1 MKTLKTL
8 LIFVL
13 AVALAAAAVFT
24 RPNEASFKDYL
35 TGARPR
41 TGPSVDV
48 PRPFATPL
56 SESDAERYAD
66 GCTFADRILWVD
78 IRGPDGRLV
87 YTGAFAHWFP
97 HAAGREAWQGR

>member
-13 AVALAAAAVFT
+13 GVGLAAAAVFT
-24 RPNEASFKDYL
+24 RPNEAGFRDYL

-41 TGPSVDV
+41 TGSSVDV

-66 GCTFADRILWVD
+66 ACTLTDRILWVD
-78 IRGPDGRLV
+78 VRGADGKVL

-97 HAAGREAWQGR
+97 HAAARETGHGR

>member
-1 MKTLKTL
+1 MKTLKSL

-13 AVALAAAAVFT
+13 GVGLAAAAVFT
-24 RPNEASFKDYL
+24 RPNGASFHDYL

-48 PRPFATPL
+48 PRPFAMPL
-56 SESDAERYAD
+56 GESDAERYAE

-78 IRGPDGRLV
+78 VRAPGGQVL

-97 HAAGREAWQGR
+97 HATAREAGQGR

>member
-13 AVALAAAAVFT
+13 GVGLAAAAVFT
-24 RPNEASFKDYL
+24 RPNEASFRDYL

-66 GCTFADRILWVD
+66 ACTFTDRILWVD
-78 IRGPDGRLV
+78 VRGADGKTL
-87 YTGAFAHWFP
+87 YTGAFAHWVP
-97 HAAGREAWQGR
+97 HAAAREAGHGR

>member
-8 LIFVL
+8 LTFVL
-13 AVALAAAAVFT
+13 AVGLAGAAVFT
-24 RPNEASFKDYL
+24 RPNEASFRDYL
-35 TGARPR
+35 TGARSR

-66 GCTFADRILWVD
+66 RCTFADRVVWVD
-78 IRGPDGRLV
+78 VRGLDGRIL

-97 HAAGREAWQGR
+97 HAAAREAGLH

>member
-1 MKTLKTL
+1 MKTLKSL

-13 AVALAAAAVFT
+13 AVGLAAAAVFT
-24 RPNEASFKDYL
+24 RPNEASFHDYL

-41 TGPSVDV
+41 TGTSVDI

-66 GCTFADRILWVD
+66 RSTFADRILWVD
-78 IRGPDGRLV
+78 VRGPDGRVL

-97 HAAGREAWQGR
+97 HAAAREAGPGR